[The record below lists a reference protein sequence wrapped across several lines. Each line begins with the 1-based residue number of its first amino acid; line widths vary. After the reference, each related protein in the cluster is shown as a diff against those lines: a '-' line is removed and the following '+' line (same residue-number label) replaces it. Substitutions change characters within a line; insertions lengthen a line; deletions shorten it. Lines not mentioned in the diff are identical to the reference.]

1 MFWLRLIYTR
11 LYGLLR
17 KNRVEREMDDE
28 MRFHLLMRTRD
39 NIERGMGPDEAER
52 EARRRFGNVG
62 RIKDLARD
70 IKGGGFMETLLQDL
84 RYGARMLMKTPG
96 FTLIAVFT
104 LALGIG
110 STTTVFSLVNGYLL
124 RPLPY
129 SDPERLVVI
138 NEISAPQPGLIGGV
152 SFANLLDWREQ
163 NQVFIGIAAWSGG
176 GYTLTGDGDAE
187 LLPGS
192 NISYNAFEILG
203 VSPMLGR
210 TFREEEDRPEHDL
223 VVILGHGLWER
234 RFGAKPEIIG
244 RTIIINNRPRTVIG
258 VMPPG
263 FKFPE
268 IAELWLPLA
277 LDTRRWT
284 RADHGLGCVARLKPG
299 VALARAQADMNII
312 ARRIEEQNPV
322 TNKGMGVTLIQMRDR
337 LVFAKTR
344 NIVLILFGVVGLV
357 LLIACGNVANL
368 LMARGSARQREVAIR
383 AALGA
388 VRWRIFRQLLT
399 ESFLLGVIGGAFGL
413 ALASWGIHLV
423 LAAIPD
429 ELPFWMKFNI
439 DNRVLGFT
447 VGISLLTAVV
457 FGMAPALQA
466 SQVDLNETLK
476 EGGRGAAGPSYHRL
490 RRLLVITEVALSL
503 TLLIGAGLL
512 MRGFLRLQEGN
523 LGFKPENVLTMRI
536 GLPGSNYE
544 TPEKRR
550 IFFQG
555 LIERIEALPG
565 VQEAGATSNLPLRGT
580 WWSSLWVEG
589 IPVLSVGQA
598 PTINHNVI
606 TPSYFKAM
614 SIPILMGRDFTDADT
629 LDGLKVTIIDERLA
643 HEYWP
648 NQSPVGKR
656 IRFSPL
662 ENNEPWSTI
671 VGVVGNVKNES
682 LSLTQSKSV
691 YLPHAQISLGG
702 MSLVVSAAP
711 SPESLVG
718 AIRDQV
724 KRMDPNLPLTQVLT
738 MAEVVSHSVYRP
750 RLIVS
755 LFGVFAGL
763 ALLLAS
769 VGIYGVMSYSVAQ
782 RTHEIG
788 VRMALGAQR
797 GDVLRL
803 IVAQGMKLIVVGTAI
818 GLAGALAFTRLI
830 RSLLFEVN
838 TTDPLTFGLV
848 AALLGIVALLAC
860 YIPARRATKV
870 DPMVA
875 LRAE

>member
-1 MFWLRLIYTR
+1 MFWLRLIYSR

-17 KNRVEREMDDE
+17 KNRIEQEMDDE
-28 MRFHLLMRTRD
+28 MRFHVLMRTRE
-39 NIERGMGPDEAER
+39 NIERGMKPDEAER

-84 RYGARMLMKTPG
+84 RYGARMLMKNPG
-96 FTLIAVFT
+96 FTLIAGFT

-110 STTTVFSLVNGYLL
+110 SITTVFSIVNGYLL
-124 RPLPY
+124 RPLPFPD
-129 SDPERLVVI
+129 SERLVMI
-138 NEISAPQPGLIGGV
+138 DEISAQRGPMGGI

-163 NQVFIGIAAWSGG
+163 NQVFTGIAAWGG
-176 GYTLTGDGDAE
+176 GDYTLTGDGDPE
-187 LLPGS
+187 QLPGMS
-192 NISYNAFEILG
+192 ISYNTFEILG

-210 TFREEEDRPEHDL
+210 SFRDEEDRPEHDM

-234 RFGAKPEIIG
+234 RFGAKPQIIG
-244 RTIIINNRPRTVIG
+244 QTITINNRPRTVIG

-263 FKFPE
+263 FKYPE
-268 IAELWLPLA
+268 RAELWLPLA

-284 RADHGLGCVARLKPG
+284 RANHGLACFARLKPG
-299 VALARAQADMNII
+299 VTLAQAQADMNSV

-322 TNKGMGVTLIQMRDR
+322 TNKGMGVTLIKMRDS
-337 LVFAKTR
+337 LIVASTR
-344 NIVLILFGVVGLV
+344 TAVLILFGVVGVV
-357 LLIACGNVANL
+357 LLIACANVANL
-368 LMARGSARQREVAIR
+368 LLARGSARRREVAIR

-388 VRWRIFRQLLT
+388 GRWRIFRQLLT
-399 ESFLLGVIGGAFGL
+399 ESFLLGVIGGVFGL
-413 ALASWGIHLV
+413 ALAFWGIDLV
-423 LAAIPD
+423 LAGIPN
-429 ELPFWMKFNI
+429 ELPFYVKFNI

-447 VGISLLTAVV
+447 AGISLLTAVV
-457 FGMAPALQA
+457 FGTAPALQA
-466 SQVDLNETLK
+466 SQVNLNETLK
-476 EGGRGAAGPSYHRL
+476 EGGRGAAGASYHRL

-503 TLLIGAGLL
+503 ILLIGAGLL
-512 MRGFLRLQEGN
+512 MRGFLRLQGVN
-523 LGFKPENVLTMRI
+523 PGFKPENVLTMRI
-536 GLPGSNYE
+536 GLPRSNYD
-544 TPEKRR
+544 TPEKRS
-550 IFFQG
+550 IFFQE
-555 LIERIEALPG
+555 LIERVEALPG
-565 VQEAGATSNLPLRGT
+565 VQEAGGTSNLPLRGT
-580 WWSSLWVEG
+580 WGRSLWVEG
-589 IPVLSVGQA
+589 VPVLSVGQS

-606 TPSYFKAM
+606 TPGYFKAM
-614 SIPILMGRDFTDADT
+614 GIPIMMGRDFTDADKR
-629 LDGLKVTIIDERLA
+629 DGLKVTIIDERLA
-643 HEYWP
+643 REYWP
-648 NQSPVGKR
+648 NQSPLGKR
-656 IRFSPL
+656 IRFSPP
-662 ENNEPWSTI
+662 ENNEPWSAI

-691 YLPHAQISLGG
+691 YLPHSQFSIGG
-702 MSLVVSAAP
+702 MALAVRAAA
-711 SPESLVG
+711 SPESLAP

-738 MAEVVSHSVYRP
+738 MTEVVSLSIYRP
-750 RLIVS
+750 RLMVS
-755 LFGVFAGL
+755 LFGVFAGV

-803 IVAQGMKLIVVGTAI
+803 IVAQGMNLIVVGAAI

-830 RSLLFEVN
+830 QSLLFEVT
-838 TTDPLTFGLV
+838 TTDPVTFGLV